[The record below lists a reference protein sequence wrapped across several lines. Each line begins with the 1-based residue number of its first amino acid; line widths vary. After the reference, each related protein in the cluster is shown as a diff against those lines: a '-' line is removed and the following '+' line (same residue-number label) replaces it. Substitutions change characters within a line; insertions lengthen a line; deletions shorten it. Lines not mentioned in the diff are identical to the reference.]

1 LGTECCGCNSN
12 GTTIAC
18 QDIKKCVKK
27 KNREGCVYCKMTQ
40 QLVNRI
46 GELFKHTN
54 WFDPAQ
60 SDLHR
65 RHCLTPG
72 LYFLEK
78 I

>member
-1 LGTECCGCNSN
+1 
-12 GTTIAC
+12 
-18 QDIKKCVKK
+18 
-27 KNREGCVYCKMTQ
+27 M
-40 QLVNRI
+40 

-65 RHCLTPG
+65 PHHLTHG
-72 LYFLEK
+72 LYFPEK